1 MAEEREGGGRVRK
14 ERDGREGNEE
24 GEERGGDIT

>member
-14 ERDGREGNEE
+14 ERDVREGNEE